1 MAQGPK
7 SPKGREQNNNDLKK
21 HVWRDGSRM
30 GIEARERR
38 RGVGAER
45 SHRPAR
51 ASPATGSGDD
61 RPSEGPVFHA
71 EPPWELRV
79 QTVSHSPQQRGQLL
93 GPHSGQAPP
102 DQLGQTTPPPSHNP
116 TSAKSP
122 FAKQIGRPG
131 YRVTKQYDP
140 ETKQRSLLFQI
151 EYPEIENL
159 VKPRHRFMSSYEQRV
174 QPFDKRYQ
182 YLLFAAEPYE
192 IIAFKKFALCSI
204 KLHFQVPST
213 EIDKSTPKFFSHWDP
228 DSKMFTVSS
237 CAPLVCL

>member
-1 MAQGPK
+1 
-7 SPKGREQNNNDLKK
+7 
-21 HVWRDGSRM
+21 M

-102 DQLGQTTPPPSHNP
+102 DQLGQTCCSRG
-116 TSAKSP
+116 
-122 FAKQIGRPG
+122 QGRP
-131 YRVTKQYDP
+131 
-140 ETKQRSLLFQI
+140 RSAPTPQAQSHPSQNRCLLFI
-151 EYPEIENL
+151 FPSFT
-159 VKPRHRFMSSYEQRV
+159 PFHR
-174 QPFDKRYQ
+174 
-182 YLLFAAEPYE
+182 LL
-192 IIAFKKFALCSI
+192 I
-204 KLHFQVPST
+204 
-213 EIDKSTPKFFSHWDP
+213 
-228 DSKMFTVSS
+228 
-237 CAPLVCL
+237 